1 MPLEKS
7 KTRAKRC
14 DSLVSE
20 TLVDFRRRNL
30 KSGKMSV
37 RETNL
42 FPEPMGLQSVP
53 SVLVFPEVCV
63 HL

>member
-1 MPLEKS
+1 MTFIINAPGKKC
-7 KTRAKRC
+7 KTRAKKC
-14 DSLVSE
+14 DGLVSE

-42 FPEPMGLQSVP
+42 FPEPMGL
-53 SVLVFPEVCV
+53 
-63 HL
+63 